1 MEKRIAFK
9 SNELGRCSAA
19 DNGCLSFLKILTAEF
34 GGFGAC
40 QAGAGRKSEIV
51 DS

>member
-34 GGFGAC
+34 GDFGVC
-40 QAGAGRKSEIV
+40 PSGSGPEK
-51 DS
+51 